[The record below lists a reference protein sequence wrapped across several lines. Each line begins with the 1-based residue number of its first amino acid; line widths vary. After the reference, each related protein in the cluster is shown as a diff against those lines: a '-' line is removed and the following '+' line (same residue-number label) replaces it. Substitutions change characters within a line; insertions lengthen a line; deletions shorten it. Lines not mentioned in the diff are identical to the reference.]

1 MGKKDSK
8 NYNATNL
15 DPKKALFALN
25 AKEPDED
32 EEFPLKEDPDHQKYF
47 RMLKIGLP
55 IVAVKNALV
64 RDGKDS
70 RIIDLNPKKS
80 VKSQLKD
87 DEGEDDRPPFKE
99 DSDFIKYYK
108 MLKMSVP
115 LGAVETTLVRDGKD
129 PNVMDLDPEKSL
141 KSQLRKEEENGPNLK
156 EEPDCAKYF
165 KMLKIGLPMG
175 AVKNTLVRDGK
186 DPMVIDL
193 DPEKYLK
200 SQTDAGSKKEKSIK
214 KSQPRKNEAAT
225 LKEQNGEAT
234 RKENEAKY
242 QSKKNADNSYF
253 TKKSYSIALQCFVKK
268 LFLFFLSWI
277 LMIMLLSS
285 SVRYVQNS

>member
-1 MGKKDSK
+1 MG
-8 NYNATNL
+8 
-15 DPKKALFALN
+15 
-25 AKEPDED
+25 
-32 EEFPLKEDPDHQKYF
+32 
-47 RMLKIGLP
+47 
-55 IVAVKNALV
+55 
-64 RDGKDS
+64 
-70 RIIDLNPKKS
+70 
-80 VKSQLKD
+80 
-87 DEGEDDRPPFKE
+87 
-99 DSDFIKYYK
+99 
-108 MLKMSVP
+108 
-115 LGAVETTLVRDGKD
+115 
-129 PNVMDLDPEKSL
+129 DPEKSL

-193 DPEKYLK
+193 DPEKSLK

-253 TKKSYSIALQCFVKK
+253 TKKSYSIALQCFVKN